1 MAAYNLPH
9 RPYDSLMDL
18 NPTHATLNDTAIPTA
33 QNSTVRNLSDLP
45 MVLTVEDLRSVLSIS
60 RNTAYQ
66 LVRCGQIRSVKVGSK
81 GIRIPREAIVEFLS
95 K

>member
-1 MAAYNLPH
+1 MAVNTIPH
-9 RPYDSLMDL
+9 HPFDSLMDL
-18 NPTHATLNDTAIPTA
+18 DSTHSTLNDTPIPTD
-33 QNSTVRNLSDLP
+33 QNRTIRNFNDLP
-45 MVLTVEDLRSVLSIS
+45 MVLSVEDLRSVLSIS

-66 LVRCGQIRSVKVGSK
+66 LIRSGQIRSVKIGSK